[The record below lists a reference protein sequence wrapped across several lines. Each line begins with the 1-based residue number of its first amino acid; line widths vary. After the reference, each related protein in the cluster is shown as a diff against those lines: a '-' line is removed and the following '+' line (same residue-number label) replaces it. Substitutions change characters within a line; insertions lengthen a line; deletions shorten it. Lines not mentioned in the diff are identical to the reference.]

1 MKKKICLFI
10 FTLMTICLMPFFG
23 CKRAVGVE
31 LTGMINNPN
40 DIGMVMYSKSSLS
53 GEVVMTV
60 INGTPVAVISDQV
73 KVDGYRW
80 ILVRTQDGHEGWVF
94 ATGIT
99 DSDGN
104 LLVPA
109 SEAASQTTSSASSSI
124 PNRGTQTTPGRTGSY
139 SITNYANSA
148 NTSLPDNSSFSSRQ
162 LVWIYET
169 GKRYHSHEG
178 CSGSDDWQV
187 TLQEAES
194 LGRTPCKK
202 CY

>member
-1 MKKKICLFI
+1 MKKIKKKICLFT
-10 FTLMTICLMPFFG
+10 FTLLTIWLMPFFG
-23 CKRAVGVE
+23 CRPASGGE

-40 DIGMVMYSKSSLS
+40 DIGMVMYSKSSFG

-60 INGTPVAVISDQV
+60 MNGTSVSVISDQV
-73 KVDGYRW
+73 EAEGYRW
-80 ILVRTQDGHEGWVF
+80 IQVRTREGKEGWVF
-94 ATGIT
+94 ATGVI
-99 DSDGN
+99 DSAGN

-109 SEAASQTTSSASSSI
+109 VKTVPQTTSGTYSGIKSSPGSA
-124 PNRGTQTTPGRTGSY
+124 GSY
-139 SITNYANSA
+139 SNNSYANSA
-148 NTSLPDNSSFSSRQ
+148 NVSLPDSSTSSSGQ
-162 LVWIYET
+162 LVWIYRT

-194 LGRTPCKK
+194 LGRTRCQK